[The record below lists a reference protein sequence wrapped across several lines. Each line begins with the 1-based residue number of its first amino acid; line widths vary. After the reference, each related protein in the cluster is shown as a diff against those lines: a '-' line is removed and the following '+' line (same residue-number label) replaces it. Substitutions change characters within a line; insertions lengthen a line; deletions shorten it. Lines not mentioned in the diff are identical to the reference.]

1 MKVTWLALM
10 LLLGCTPVIVL
21 GPTGKK
27 SPEGTPASAPTVA
40 NPAAAFCTLHQGRH
54 EIRNFDLG
62 QAGYCFFTDRSH
74 CEEWAFYRGECKS
87 GQNFGLL

>member
-1 MKVTWLALM
+1 MKPVGLV
-10 LLLGCTPVIVL
+10 LLCVIGCTPVIVL

-27 SPEGTPASAPTVA
+27 SPEGGVNTSPAIA
-40 NPAAAFCTLHQGRH
+40 NPASTFCTQNQGRL
-54 EIRNFDLG
+54 EMRMINQG

-74 CEEWAFYRGECKS
+74 CEEWAFYRGECKP